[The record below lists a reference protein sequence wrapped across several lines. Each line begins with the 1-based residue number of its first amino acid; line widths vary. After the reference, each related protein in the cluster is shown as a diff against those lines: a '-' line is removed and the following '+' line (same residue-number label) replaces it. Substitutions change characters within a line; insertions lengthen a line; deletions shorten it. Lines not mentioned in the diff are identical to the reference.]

1 MIGQTISHYKILE
14 KLGAGGMGEVYLAE
28 DTELDRKVALKFL
41 PSQLTADPDIKT
53 RFKREAR
60 AAAALNHPN
69 IITVY
74 EVGEYQ
80 GRAYIAME
88 YVEGQ
93 ALKDLI
99 AKKTLAINQV
109 IDIAL
114 QICEGLNVA
123 HQAGI
128 THRDIKP
135 ANILVAKEGR
145 VKILDFGLAKLK
157 GVTQLTNKDA
167 TLGTLHYMSPEQYQ
181 SAEVDQ
187 RTDIWSFGVVLYEM
201 ITGQLPFQGEYQ
213 AAIFYAVMNVTPEP
227 LARYKAEVSEDLQ
240 RIVDKALDKDLAT
253 RYQHIDDLLT
263 DLKRERKSSTLL
275 VKPISKVKSGKLKPA
290 PVKYAALAF
299 VVILMVVIGLLVFT
313 RKPMKNIQPTHRQL
327 TFTGDASVPA
337 ISPDGKSIAY
347 TAGQQRNQKL
357 MVQDLTGGS
366 PWRFFPE

>member
-1 MIGQTISHYKILE
+1 MIGQTISHYKILA
-14 KLGAGGMGEVYLAE
+14 KLGEGGMGEVYLAE

-41 PSQLTADPDIKT
+41 PSHLTADPDIET
-53 RFKREAR
+53 RFKREAK

-88 YVEGQ
+88 YVEGHS
-93 ALKDLI
+93 LKDLI

-114 QICEGLNVA
+114 QICEGLNTA

-157 GVTQLTNKDA
+157 GVTQLTSKDA